1 VLLEQ
6 VLGDEDADESPF
18 SGLFGKIITMEI
30 FFE

>member
-1 VLLEQ
+1 VLSEQ

-18 SGLFGKIITMEI
+18 SGLFGEKISMEI